1 MDQNK
6 WKETL
11 EEIWGQTCK
20 AAMDAGDAAK
30 TGVKKAGKA
39 TEDTVQY
46 AKLKWEEADL
56 ESRVRRCLQR
66 VGEMVYA
73 THTGDPTDSG
83 DMEEVLQEIDR
94 LREELRRRER
104 QRMILR
110 GQAFCEACGAMNDGK
125 SVYCTNC
132 GQPLERQAEK

>member
-73 THTGDPTDSG
+73 THTGDPTDS
-83 DMEEVLQEIDR
+83 DTMQTALEAVDSLKEQIAQKERELQSI
-94 LREELRRRER
+94 
-104 QRMILR
+104 R
-110 GQAFCEACGAMNDGK
+110 GVTVCTACGAANPTGH
-125 SVYCTNC
+125 VYCSSC
-132 GQPLERQAEK
+132 GQPLER